1 MGIYPILTQK
11 HGHDGLSAAALLV
24 TTMASFVT
32 LNLLLWVL
40 QAQGLL
46 I

>member
-1 MGIYPILTQK
+1 MFGIYPILTQK

-24 TTMASFVT
+24 TTMASFVS
-32 LNLLLWVL
+32 LNAQLWLLKLYP
-40 QAQGLL
+40 